1 MDLDPKKYA
10 LQNDIPVKI
19 FKQKPDFAS
28 AFISKIFNKTI
39 GNVNSPDDIKI
50 ADITPVYEKNN
61 HKCVCRYFTSIF

>member
-1 MDLDPKKYA
+1 MDLDPKNYA

-39 GNVNSPDDIKI
+39 GNVNPSL
-50 ADITPVYEKNN
+50 
-61 HKCVCRYFTSIF
+61 